1 MLKLYKE
8 NKMFRVLLT
17 YRFFSAIGSAMFMF
31 FILLSVHLLYENPIY
46 TGIAGFLMV
55 VPSMFSFAIGPI
67 VDRRNKITIMRF
79 TTFLEFLVLS
89 LLAFT
94 PLQEQLG
101 VLFTFAIIFTFSVG
115 VLFESPA
122 SRAFLP
128 QIVHEK
134 KIMEA
139 NSLISIVAMIGGI
152 AIGAVLFTSLGG
164 DISFSFLYGV
174 SAIFVALSFVTSLFM
189 KNVNKKDYEEKP
201 TFSSYLRDLKDGAK
215 FIRHTVLFY
224 FLIAIV
230 VVSLATEIA
239 FVNRPM
245 FLEYHAGAQGYVL
258 YALVSLIGGVV
269 ASSLMGKLG
278 NKFKIGKFVF
288 VLFVLTG
295 IARII
300 FTIVVPIDLILGLI
314 SMVFYAGVGT
324 AIGIIYSSLEQKVP
338 PNDMVGR
345 VGTISSTFSAIAA
358 TIGALAGGFLG
369 SIVSDVAHIFIFQGI
384 SYILIGMALILVPS
398 VRKMPIMDGIKK
410 VDNGDAETE
419 NEEENLTE
427 SYTEH

>member
-1 MLKLYKE
+1 MLELFKQ
-8 NKMFRVLLT
+8 NKMFRGLLI
-17 YRFFSAIGSAMFMF
+17 YQFFSAIGNAMFMF
-31 FILLSVHLLYENPIY
+31 FILLSVHMLYENPIY

-55 VPSMFSFAIGPI
+55 VPRIFSFAVGPV
-67 VDRRNKITIMRF
+67 VDRRNKITIMRI
-79 TTFLEFLVLS
+79 TTFLEFVVLS

-94 PLQEQLG
+94 PLQENLG

-134 KIMEA
+134 KILEA
-139 NSLISIVAMIGGI
+139 NSLINIVAMIGGI

-174 SAIFVALSFVTSLFM
+174 SAIFVALSFVTSLFL
-189 KNVNKKDYEEKP
+189 KNINQKENENEQS
-201 TFSSYLRDLKDGAK
+201 FSNYLGDLKDGAK
-215 FIRHTVLFY
+215 FIRHTVLLY
-224 FLIAIV
+224 FMIAIV
-230 VVSLATEIA
+230 AVSLTTEIA

-258 YALVSLIGGVV
+258 YALVSLLGGVA
-269 ASSLMGKLG
+269 ASSLVGKLG
-278 NKFKIGKFVF
+278 NKFKIGAFVF

-300 FTIVVPIDLILGLI
+300 FTIAVPIDLVFGLI
-314 SMVFYAGVGT
+314 TMVFYAGVGT
-324 AIGIIYSSLEQKVP
+324 AVGIIYSSLEQKTP

-369 SIVSDVAHIFIFQGI
+369 SIVSNVAHIFIFQGV
-384 SYILIGMALILVPS
+384 SYILIGILLILVPS
-398 VRKMPIMDGIKK
+398 VRKLPIMDGIKK
-410 VDNGDAETE
+410 AGAD
-419 NEEENLTE
+419 EEKKLDDSE
-427 SYTEH
+427 SSSSES